1 MSAIIIKLPS
11 RYNRRACDADERTI
25 EDDIAELIR
34 ELPSYSDRTSVDA
47 FKSAIERFKFVLEQ
61 PNGDAIRAYAEAH
74 AVLIEADTY
83 ANHSFVNASGAG
95 IEAAKNASPA
105 SAPSG
110 RRIIYRV
117 LRWSIRRRS
126 AIEDA
131 CMFTALGVLAIL
143 LIREIIQW
151 LAVSIK

>member
-1 MSAIIIKLPS
+1 MSATIIKLPS
-11 RYNRRACDADERTI
+11 RYIRRARDAEERTI
-25 EDDIAELIR
+25 DDDIAELIR
-34 ELPSYSDRTSVDA
+34 ELPSYSEGTSGET
-47 FKSAIERFKFVLEQ
+47 FQRAIERFKCVLEQ

-74 AVLIEADTY
+74 AVLMEADTY
-83 ANHSFVNASGAG
+83 ENHRLVNSGGAG
-95 IEAAKNASPA
+95 IETSKNASATP
-105 SAPSG
+105 APSG